1 MMRRSLRTAIVLA
14 LALEVT
20 LPTAK
25 AETIECRAR
34 PETREYWSW
43 REIDGRRCWF
53 EGHRSISKKLLSWGP
68 RTPAEG
74 TELDP
79 TTTPNLPQMS
89 SGRPSGSPGE
99 PVEVREHPEALVSS
113 IGSFDTAWRNL
124 TADMKSQD
132 RAIRAVRVLRIDPRP
147 TRPER

>member
-1 MMRRSLRTAIVLA
+1 MMRSSLRTAIVLA

-53 EGHRSISKKLLSWGP
+53 KGHRSISKKLLSWGP

-89 SGRPSGSPGE
+89 PGRPSGSPGE

-113 IGSFDTAWRNL
+113 IGPFDTAWRNL
-124 TADMKSQD
+124 MADVKSQD
-132 RAIRAVRVLRIDPRP
+132 RAIRSVRVLRIDPRP

>member
-1 MMRRSLRTAIVLA
+1 MMRSSLRTAIVLA

-53 EGHRSISKKLLSWGP
+53 KGHRSISKKLLCWGP

-99 PVEVREHPEALVSS
+99 PVEVREHPKALVSS

>member
-1 MMRRSLRTAIVLA
+1 MMRSNLRAAIVLA

-53 EGHRSISKKLLSWGP
+53 KGHRSISKKLLSWGP

-89 SGRPSGSPGE
+89 PGRPSGSPGE

-113 IGSFDTAWRNL
+113 IGPFDTAWRNL
-124 TADMKSQD
+124 MADVKSQD

>member
-1 MMRRSLRTAIVLA
+1 MMRSSLRTAIVLA

-53 EGHRSISKKLLSWGP
+53 KGHRSISKKLLSWGP
-68 RTPAEG
+68 RKPAEA
-74 TELDP
+74 D
-79 TTTPNLPQMS
+79 
-89 SGRPSGSPGE
+89 R
-99 PVEVREHPEALVSS
+99 VREHPEALVSS

>member
-1 MMRRSLRTAIVLA
+1 MMRSNLRAAIVLA
-14 LALEVT
+14 VALEVV

-53 EGHRSISKKLLSWGP
+53 KGHRSISKKLLSWGP

-74 TELDP
+74 IELYP
-79 TTTPNLPQMS
+79 TTVPNLPQMS
-89 SGRPSGSPGE
+89 PGRPSGSPGE
-99 PVEVREHPEALVSS
+99 SVEVREHPEALVSS
-113 IGSFDTAWRNL
+113 IGPFETAWRDL
-124 TADMKSQD
+124 MADMKSQD
-132 RAIRAVRVLRIDPRP
+132 RVKGETPRKI
-147 TRPER
+147 TLISINR